1 MPSFEDLY
9 HLKLKS
15 LGESVADWSE
25 TIKKLKTLAQDA
37 DEGML
42 AKAKGADWAGKNAGV
57 TKPFIEKTAKEFHD
71 AVTEAT
77 SFRNIL
83 RDAHDAL
90 KIARDD
96 LKGLVH
102 EAGTQG
108 LTISSQGVVD
118 VKPTDSGDSAEPPK
132 GSQAKIDAMV
142 AKIEAV
148 LTKAA
153 SVDTE
158 AAWALK
164 TLSGDPYNFS
174 TTKYDS
180 LDSAKK
186 IKKQDAVADAKE
198 AANLAEKLTKERVA
212 RNPDDLKALKTLL
225 HEHAQD
231 PDFDVTFYKTLGQ
244 EKALAFYA
252 HVSLDSTA
260 MHEKT
265 RLDLVHTIQTDMG
278 TMLGVATDRDTKGHL
293 GPTWID
299 GMVRAGRK
307 EIDVSDIAGYDK
319 KIYGYQALSSI
330 VRHGDFRDSDLLT
343 AVGRD
348 MVAMDRK
355 DPGVWTRNAPSNMNM
370 ALNFDKKGGKGFDP
384 ITGLMEAFSH
394 SPDASTRFFNE
405 PVRTDT
411 NGDGIV
417 TKDDKPVTDYDSNY
431 DGKVNGVDKRP
442 MSMVDYIL
450 DRSESLDPSD
460 QSTGGEPRPAVRA
473 AGNALEAASTGRVP
487 GDDDAPLMRHTEA
500 MSNVAER
507 IVEKIGHS
515 PELVSGEEPGE
526 PGPLGALSK
535 NFGNIMAGYMADVQ
549 MAMENGEKLIKPF
562 GYPAEFDKADLKL
575 FLGAVAQDP
584 QAYGAITQSQQ
595 AFTTSLVHDIIQ
607 ERGRNVLPETIG
619 NAVHS
624 GSEIAGIMAEAR
636 TEAIYERHAAENDD
650 FNKAVADNAKWSNR
664 IWDMAGSKYVEMI
677 PVGGDLI
684 QWFKEDTIDAAIER
698 AEKDTFDEA
707 HEEAVR
713 TYTQSETATKKAAER
728 AVLAACKDSGLPQD
742 FINALAGTASTK
754 AGSAYAV
761 GNTGMAPGEH
771 K

>member
-9 HLKLKS
+9 HLRLKS
-15 LGESVADWSE
+15 LGDAVTDWTE
-25 TIKKLKTLAQDA
+25 TIKKLKTLAKDA
-37 DEGML
+37 DDGML
-42 AKAKGADWAGKNAGV
+42 AKAKGADWRGKNAGV

-71 AVTEAT
+71 AITEAT

-90 KIARDD
+90 KIAKED
-96 LKGLVH
+96 LKDLVH
-102 EAGTQG
+102 EARTQG
-108 LTISSQGVVD
+108 LTVSAEGVVD
-118 VKPTDSGDSAEPPK
+118 VKRTHSSDSANPPN

-148 LTKAA
+148 LNKAA

-164 TLSGDPYNFS
+164 TLSDDSYNFS

-180 LDSAKK
+180 LDSANK
-186 IKKQDAVADAKE
+186 IKKQEAVADAKK
-198 AANLAEKLTKERVA
+198 AAKLAEKLTNERVA

-244 EKALAFYA
+244 EKALKFYA
-252 HVSLDSTA
+252 HVSLDSTG

-265 RLDLVHTIQTDMG
+265 RLDLVHAIQTDMG
-278 TMLGVATDRDTKGHL
+278 TMLGVATDKDTKGHL
-293 GPTWID
+293 DATWID
-299 GMVRAGRK
+299 GMLRAGRK
-307 EIDVSDIAGYDK
+307 GIDVSDIAGYDK

-330 VRHGDFRDSDLLT
+330 IRHGDYSDSDLLT

-370 ALNFDKKGGKGFDP
+370 ALNLDKKGGKGFDP

-394 SPDASTRFFNE
+394 SPEASTEFFNE
-405 PVRTDT
+405 PVRADT

-431 DGKVNGVDKRP
+431 DGKVNSADKRP

-450 DRSESLDPSD
+450 DRSESMDPRD
-460 QSTGGEPRPAVRA
+460 QTAGGEPRPAVTA

-487 GDDDAPLMRHTEA
+487 GDDDAPLMRHNEA

-515 PELVSGEEPGE
+515 PELVSGREPGE
-526 PGPLGALSK
+526 PGPLGTLSK
-535 NFGNIMAGYMADVQ
+535 NFGNITADYMADVQ
-549 MAMENGEKLIKPF
+549 MTMENGEKLIKPF

-595 AFTTSLVHDIIQ
+595 AFTTSLVHDIIK
-607 ERGRNVLPETIG
+607 ERGEHVLPATIEH
-619 NAVHS
+619 AVWS
-624 GSEIAGIMAEAR
+624 GGEVAGIMTEAR
-636 TEAIYERHAAENDD
+636 AEAIYDRHTAKNDN
-650 FNKAVADNAKWSNR
+650 FNSAVADNAKWSNR
-664 IWDMAGSKYVEMI
+664 IWDMAGSKYIEMI

-684 QWFKEDTIDAAIER
+684 QWFKEDTI
-698 AEKDTFDEA
+698 EA
-707 HEEAVR
+707 
-713 TYTQSETATKKAAER
+713 AAER
-728 AVLAACKDSGLPQD
+728 AERDTTDEARKE
-742 FINALAGTASTK
+742 ST
-754 AGSAYAV
+754 
-761 GNTGMAPGEH
+761 T
-771 K
+771 